1 MARDLR
7 PSGVAEM
14 GARPE
19 KSWTTAPHL
28 RQDRQP
34 RLHFREG
41 DKGPQRRCARRGQA
55 AVGAPPQTAVPYG
68 CDRER
73 PRKSYSTP
81 LAFVREEAEAPWV
94 VRVPVGRRPY
104 GVGFERKQA
113 LGTRQRRNAEEEDG
127 GRPPATRGFVAV
139 SVRLPVG
146 PAGRPGSSFSP
157 DISAPEESERVR
169 PRHAARPDEMGHG
182 LARTLMT
189 SPVVFVSPRGTRCV
203 VLPSVR
209 GGLLDPIRSVA
220 RGSSSRHASRSGA
233 TATSTI
239 KPGPLNANVI
249 SLPRRSRTPSHQAG
263 SHY

>member
-55 AVGAPPQTAVPYG
+55 AVGAPPQTPVKA
-68 CDRER
+68 
-73 PRKSYSTP
+73 STP

-113 LGTRQRRNAEEEDG
+113 LGTRQRRKEMQRRKTEG
-127 GRPPATRGFVAV
+127 GRRRREASWPSRSVFPSAQQAGPVVVLAQIFPRRKNPKESVHATR
-139 SVRLPVG
+139 
-146 PAGRPGSSFSP
+146 
-157 DISAPEESERVR
+157 RVR
-169 PRHAARPDEMGHG
+169 MRWVMGSHG
-182 LARTLMT
+182 L
-189 SPVVFVSPRGTRCV
+189 
-203 VLPSVR
+203 
-209 GGLLDPIRSVA
+209 
-220 RGSSSRHASRSGA
+220 
-233 TATSTI
+233 
-239 KPGPLNANVI
+239 
-249 SLPRRSRTPSHQAG
+249 
-263 SHY
+263 

>member
-1 MARDLR
+1 VWPRWAPGRRSRGRPHRICDKIDNPDYTSGKATRD
-7 PSGVAEM
+7 PS
-14 GARPE
+14 
-19 KSWTTAPHL
+19 
-28 RQDRQP
+28 
-34 RLHFREG
+34 
-41 DKGPQRRCARRGQA
+41 A
-55 AVGAPPQTAVPYG
+55 AVHAVGRQQLGRPLKRPYHT
-68 CDRER
+68 DATER
-73 PRKSYSTP
+73 DPVKASTP

-113 LGTRQRRNAEEEDG
+113 LGTRQRRNAEAEDG

-220 RGSSSRHASRSGA
+220 RGTSSRHASRSGA

-239 KPGPLNANVI
+239 KPRPLNANVI